1 MTELNHEPETKS
13 TNKARDLQD
22 AIIRARKAGYSD
34 PLAVAR
40 KIHDWFMEATYEIQ
54 ITVLAYAITHLWSVV
69 TGKMSES
76 ESTAAIRPRSKSKL
90 SPEQKAR
97 IEAETWAELDRKWL
111 STIIP
116 MTGGQ
121 ARAAK
126 KLPDNMLDKVG
137 EDQRIGDVFSPEEI
151 LKVPH

>member
-1 MTELNHEPETKS
+1 
-13 TNKARDLQD
+13 
-22 AIIRARKAGYSD
+22 
-34 PLAVAR
+34 
-40 KIHDWFMEATYEIQ
+40 
-54 ITVLAYAITHLWSVV
+54 
-69 TGKMSES
+69 
-76 ESTAAIRPRSKSKL
+76 
-90 SPEQKAR
+90 
-97 IEAETWAELDRKWL
+97 
-111 STIIP
+111 